1 MYRGKRIFDLLL
13 AGAALLLLA
22 PFLFAIGLLIK
33 LSGGG
38 PIFFSHTRIG
48 FQRRPFRLWKFR
60 TMVVGAERQGGQ
72 LTVAGD
78 PQVSGFGGWLR
89 RFKIDELPQL
99 WNVLIGD
106 MSLVGPRPE
115 VPRYVTSND
124 PVWRSILQVRP
135 GVTDPASLVYRNE
148 DDVLAGSADPE
159 LHYREFVLPHK
170 LNLSLP
176 YIRQASLW
184 LDVKLVL
191 ITVRQVLFPATSW
204 RRVSQPLRST
214 GPECQGRSKFG
225 PLRRSKSRPVGEG
238 VAVFVGRLERSL
250 RSPFRAAQA

>member
-13 AGAALLLLA
+13 AGVALLLLA
-22 PFLFAIGLLIK
+22 PFLVLIGLLIK
-33 LSGGG
+33 LSGRG
-38 PIFFSHTRIG
+38 PVFFSQTRIG
-48 FQRRPFRLWKFR
+48 LEGRPFRLWKFR

-78 PQVSGFGGWLR
+78 PRVSGVGGWLR

-115 VPRYVTSND
+115 VLCHVNFDDSI
-124 PVWRSILQVRP
+124 WRSILQVKP
-135 GVTDPASLVYRNE
+135 GITDPASLVYRHE
-148 DDVLAGSADPE
+148 DDVLAGSANPE

-176 YIRQASLW
+176 YVRQASLW

-191 ITVRQVLFPATSW
+191 LTVRHVLFPAASW
-204 RRVSQPLRST
+204 GEARRPARSA
-214 GPECQGRSKFG
+214 G
-225 PLRRSKSRPVGEG
+225 
-238 VAVFVGRLERSL
+238 AER
-250 RSPFRAAQA
+250 

>member
-22 PFLFAIGLLIK
+22 PFLFAIGLRIR

-38 PIFFSHTRIG
+38 PVFFSQTRIG
-48 FQRRPFRLWKFR
+48 LEGRPFRLWKFR
-60 TMVVGAERQGGQ
+60 TMVIGAEQQGGQ
-72 LTVAGD
+72 LTAAGD
-78 PQVSGFGGWLR
+78 PRVSGVGRWLR
-89 RFKIDELPQL
+89 KFKIDELPQL

-115 VPRYVTSND
+115 VPRYVNLND
-124 PVWRSILQVRP
+124 PICQSILQVRP
-135 GVTDPASLVYRNE
+135 GITAPASLVYRNE

-159 LHYREFVLPHK
+159 LHYRQYVLPHK
-170 LNLSLP
+170 LNLNLP

-184 LDVKLVL
+184 LDVKMVL
-191 ITVRQVLFPATSW
+191 FTVRHVLFPAASR

-214 GPECQGRSKFG
+214 GAEPPEIM
-225 PLRRSKSRPVGEG
+225 
-238 VAVFVGRLERSL
+238 LERKSAL
-250 RSPFRAAQA
+250 